1 MREDTAGLTQA
12 FLIKQPSFVSSKTA
26 DYTLVSIPFYDSK
39 VRPPFSRSSS
49 NPFGVFGGEEILRKQ
64 L

>member
-1 MREDTAGLTQA
+1 MREDIAGLTQA
-12 FLIKQPSFVSSKTA
+12 FLIKQPIFVSSKT

-49 NPFGVFGGEEILRKQ
+49 NPFGVFSGEEILRKQ